1 MGGGGC
7 VLLGEGG
14 GRMGAHGVLTMS
26 YGGRNL
32 GCKGRGRGMW
42 AGFGCCRVCGWVCM
56 GR

>member
-1 MGGGGC
+1 
-7 VLLGEGG
+7 
-14 GRMGAHGVLTMS
+14 MGAHGVLTMS